1 MLVYAWLSLQKMFY
15 ISLITIKFPHMVL
28 LAKVAKLTKGEV
40 EKKRRKQEFLCKGQ
54 KTGSDTQV
62 SFINCSDIYMVKPTE
77 N

>member
-1 MLVYAWLSLQKMFY
+1 
-15 ISLITIKFPHMVL
+15 MVL

-40 EKKRRKQEFLCKGQ
+40 EKKRRKQEFLCKSQ

-62 SFINCSDIYMVKPTE
+62 SFINCSGIYMVKPTE

>member
-1 MLVYAWLSLQKMFY
+1 
-15 ISLITIKFPHMVL
+15 MVL

-40 EKKRRKQEFLCKGQ
+40 EKKRRKQEFLCKSQ

-77 N
+77 NWFIYSYLPLIFFRMVPLANVAD

>member
-1 MLVYAWLSLQKMFY
+1 
-15 ISLITIKFPHMVL
+15 MVL

-40 EKKRRKQEFLCKGQ
+40 EKKCRKQEFLCNSQ

-62 SFINCSDIYMVKPTE
+62 SFINCSGIYMVKPEE